1 MKNLITLLLVF
12 NCLLSISQTK
22 LEKLVFNEVN
32 KYRIENSLP
41 PLSWND
47 CSYMA
52 AKKQTEY
59 IDNTGDYSHY
69 QKNETFSNPS
79 KRLKFYGCNGSYVEN
94 ILLCYH
100 LSNNNEEEL
109 AKQIVF
115 IWKDSPNHNKN
126 LLMGTDRVK
135 TGAVSVTTN
144 SACLLLQP

>member
-144 SACLLLQP
+144 STCLLLQP